1 MISIFKLDGEES
13 KAIFALEFN
22 ETPYLF
28 LYFNQEWVN
37 ETDPEVKAIKE
48 ELNPKI
54 YGVIVSKGQNRGLL
68 LPDLEGVDTVEEQLN
83 IACQKGGI
91 NPNSDYNIEKFEV
104 IRYKEGE
111 NNEI

>member
-37 ETDPEVKAIKE
+37 ETDPEVKALKE
-48 ELNPKI
+48 EYSKAMDLNDLKDFDD
-54 YGVIVSKGQNRGLL
+54 GVILCLSKF
-68 LPDLEGVDTVEEQLN
+68 E
-83 IACQKGGI
+83 
-91 NPNSDYNIEKFEV
+91 NPNSGVKDILYSYSELLLV
-104 IRYKEGE
+104 DD
-111 NNEI
+111 

>member
-37 ETDPEVKAIKE
+37 ETDPEVKALKE
-48 ELNPKI
+48 EYSKAMDLNDLKAAKRMLFTLLKAFNP
-54 YGVIVSKGQNRGLL
+54 GVIKMLQEGNR
-68 LPDLEGVDTVEEQLN
+68 
-83 IACQKGGI
+83 
-91 NPNSDYNIEKFEV
+91 
-104 IRYKEGE
+104 
-111 NNEI
+111 

>member
-37 ETDPEVKAIKE
+37 ETDPEVKALKE
-48 ELNPKI
+48 EYSKAMDLN
-54 YGVIVSKGQNRGLL
+54 
-68 LPDLEGVDTVEEQLN
+68 DLKTYIHERVDM
-83 IACQKGGI
+83 
-91 NPNSDYNIEKFEV
+91 
-104 IRYKEGE
+104 
-111 NNEI
+111 

>member
-37 ETDPEVKAIKE
+37 ETDPEVKALKE
-48 ELNPKI
+48 EYSKDLMEEKKNNIQEKI
-54 YGVIVSKGQNRGLL
+54 
-68 LPDLEGVDTVEEQLN
+68 E
-83 IACQKGGI
+83 
-91 NPNSDYNIEKFEV
+91 F
-104 IRYKEGE
+104 
-111 NNEI
+111 

>member
-37 ETDPEVKAIKE
+37 KIDLQDSYIEIKE
-48 ELNPKI
+48 EYSKAMDLNDLKDLELGESI
-54 YGVIVSKGQNRGLL
+54 DFDDGVILCLSKF
-68 LPDLEGVDTVEEQLN
+68 E
-83 IACQKGGI
+83 
-91 NPNSDYNIEKFEV
+91 NPNSGVKDILYSYSELLLV
-104 IRYKEGE
+104 DD
-111 NNEI
+111 

>member
-37 ETDPEVKAIKE
+37 
-48 ELNPKI
+48 
-54 YGVIVSKGQNRGLL
+54 
-68 LPDLEGVDTVEEQLN
+68 
-83 IACQKGGI
+83 
-91 NPNSDYNIEKFEV
+91 
-104 IRYKEGE
+104 
-111 NNEI
+111 

>member
-37 ETDPEVKAIKE
+37 ETDPEVKALKDRAKSIRQSNKHE
-48 ELNPKI
+48 FEKI
-54 YGVIVSKGQNRGLL
+54 LTKS
-68 LPDLEGVDTVEEQLN
+68 
-83 IACQKGGI
+83 
-91 NPNSDYNIEKFEV
+91 S
-104 IRYKEGE
+104 
-111 NNEI
+111 

>member
-37 ETDPEVKAIKE
+37 ETDPEVKALKE
-48 ELNPKI
+48 EYSKAMDLNDLKDLELGESI
-54 YGVIVSKGQNRGLL
+54 DFDDGVILCLSKFENQNSGVKDILYSYSELL
-68 LPDLEGVDTVEEQLN
+68 LVD
-83 IACQKGGI
+83 
-91 NPNSDYNIEKFEV
+91 D
-104 IRYKEGE
+104 
-111 NNEI
+111 